1 MCTMDTMDN
10 ESVHWIVAK
19 EEAFIIKSF
28 GQNIVTRPVITPR
41 KTYFPVHMEALKI
54 PNDLEDTKND
64 KSARHMKTLIIPD
77 WIGKQRN

>member
-28 GQNIVTRPVITPR
+28 GQNIVTRPVMTIR
-41 KTYFPVHMEALKI
+41 RTYFPGIWRHLKFRMI
-54 PNDLEDTKND
+54 L
-64 KSARHMKTLIIPD
+64 KTLKMTNLL
-77 WIGKQRN
+77 GT